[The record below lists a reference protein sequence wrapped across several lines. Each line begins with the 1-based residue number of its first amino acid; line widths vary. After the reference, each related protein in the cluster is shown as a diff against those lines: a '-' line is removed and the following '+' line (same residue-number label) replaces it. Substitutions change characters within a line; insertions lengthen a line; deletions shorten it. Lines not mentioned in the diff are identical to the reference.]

1 MKGHYRPFKYEDIE
15 PIASQMCEADATEVM
30 LSDGQTP
37 LEALTKSCEMSAE
50 AFTIVSPEGEL
61 LGMFGLS
68 YIDDHVGSPWMLTT
82 GKLSNYSMQFL
93 RESRRWV
100 TKANNQRDLL
110 LNYVHVEN
118 TNAINWLKFLGF
130 KFLRK
135 VTYGVGQAPFYEFVR
150 IK

>member
-1 MKGHYRPFKYEDIE
+1 MKGYYRPYKIEDIE
-15 PIASQMCEADATEVM
+15 PIASNMCEADTTEIM
-30 LSDGQTP
+30 LSDGMTP
-37 LEALTKSCEMSAE
+37 LEALTHSCKMSTE
-50 AFTIVSPEGEL
+50 VFTIVAPDGEL

-68 YIDDHVGSPWMLTT
+68 HIDDYVGSPWMLTT
-82 GKLSNYSMQFL
+82 GKLSIIGTQFL

-100 TKANNQRDLL
+100 TKANNKKDLL

-130 KFLRK
+130 KFIRE

>member
-50 AFTIVSPEGEL
+50 AFTIVSPEKEL

-93 RESRRWV
+93 REGRRWV
-100 TKANNQRDLL
+100 TTSSKHLSL
-110 LNYVHVEN
+110 IH
-118 TNAINWLKFLGF
+118 I
-130 KFLRK
+130 
-135 VTYGVGQAPFYEFVR
+135 
-150 IK
+150 

>member
-100 TKANNQRDLL
+100 TTANNQRSLL

-118 TNAINWLKFLGF
+118 TNAINWLRFLGF
-130 KFLRK
+130 KFIRE